1 MRIWTAFAKDGFG
14 GYVVVCHDAGIHTA
28 KIHFTNVVVGAYSG
42 FINESSAVTYEK
54 LICGFEGFRYALVSW
69 NKHIVLYGLVELEG
83 RHA

>member
-28 KIHFTNVVVGAYSG
+28 KIHFTNEVVGAYFW
-42 FINESSAVTYEK
+42 FIYEASAVTYEK
-54 LICGFEGFRYALVSW
+54 LICGFEGFRYAFVSW
-69 NKHIVLYGLVELEG
+69 NKHIVFYGLVELEG